1 MKLKEIKLGIILICL
16 TLFLGCGPLTKIHNS
31 KVTKVYNKRYNDN
44 FYFVR
49 GLERER
55 SFMTSVKYRGL
66 LYSDK
71 LKEERVMGLLPVSF
85 ESLAYITPYNGAV
98 ESLIWSNKL
107 DNIMTEDARK
117 FLGPLTI
124 LTNTTNGFFDE
135 ESVNS
140 YLKELRLKKE
150 VSFEEKA
157 SVYTTP
163 VNVFVK
169 DLESIDI
176 EEYKKKTL
184 DLANYMYHELN
195 FRTSLQVYV
204 RDEKFF
210 TEYKRV
216 KNAIV
221 PPFRKEENIKKIL
234 KKIKQKQE
242 LSLDEKQQL
251 LDVFY
256 KNFRD
261 ERTYKRFIADSKRKE
276 DIPVKSEY
284 LGGYVDGEY
293 VGRKE

>member
-16 TLFLGCGPLTKIHNS
+16 TLFFGCGPLTKIHNS

-71 LKEERVMGLLPVSF
+71 LKKERVMGLLPVSF

-98 ESLIWSNKL
+98 ESLIWGNKL

-135 ESVNS
+135 NRVTET
-140 YLKELRLKKE
+140 LKVRHSKE
-150 VSFEEKA
+150 YPFDEKA

-261 ERTYKRFIADSKRKE
+261 ERTYKRFIADSDEKRF
-276 DIPVKSEY
+276 IPIKPEY